1 MHVRGPQRVHIVN
14 KKTKKT
20 KKNKRD
26 AGEYSGS
33 WRL

>member
-14 KKTKKT
+14 KKTKKQ
-20 KKNKRD
+20 KNKRD